1 MSYKP
6 IPILSTQ
13 IWWQTPQGKGSVL
26 PSPQLS
32 DASRKP
38 KLVLVLLTN
47 NKSWAP
53 TTLSSVQLVAH
64 RPQRKRCLLDHRFIP
79 EAITQAQQDR
89 RDAQRKVWG
98 RDKELPCPLQTG
110 HSPQM
115 SMGFTNP
122 EALWTQSSWVFMAA
136 SLHRHD

>member
-32 DASRKP
+32 DASQKP
-38 KLVLVLLTN
+38 KLVPVLLTN

-53 TTLSSVQLVAH
+53 TTLSSDSISGSQTSEKALSIRSSVYSRGYNSGTARQ
-64 RPQRKRCLLDHRFIP
+64 KRC
-79 EAITQAQQDR
+79 AAQ
-89 RDAQRKVWG
+89 
-98 RDKELPCPLQTG
+98 
-110 HSPQM
+110 
-115 SMGFTNP
+115 SMGKG
-122 EALWTQSSWVFMAA
+122 QGA
-136 SLHRHD
+136 SLSSPDRPLSPNVHPTRKLSGPSPLGFLRQLHCIGMIE